1 MVASSATGHGTSDGT
16 REIESVTSMDKEEVI
31 KILEENQ
38 ITNVHPPVT
47 IKSKLKVYVD
57 LLNEMEMIDRYTWLM
72 DFGKKSASVPER
84 FKLKEFEV
92 PGCQSQTWLVPHF
105 TYEDTIYFTADS
117 AALISKGMVCLLA
130 DVFSNSTRS
139 DIASFELKELDG
151 LNLDNL
157 LTPGRRNGVY
167 SMLKVIQ
174 GYGSRKH

>member
-1 MVASSATGHGTSDGT
+1 MKT
-16 REIESVTSMDKEEVI
+16 EEVL
-31 KILEENQ
+31 KILEESKL
-38 ITNVHPPVT
+38 TNVHPPST
-47 IKSKLKVYVD
+47 IQSKLKTYID
-57 LLNEMEMIDRYTWLM
+57 LLDTMDNTMDRYTWLM
-72 DFGKKSASVPER
+72 EFGKKSAIVPER

-105 TYEDTIYFTADS
+105 TYDDKIYFTADS
-117 AALISKGMVCLLA
+117 AALISKGMVCMLA

-139 DIASFELKELDG
+139 DIASFEQKELNG

-174 GYGSRKH
+174 SYGSRKD